1 MTSWISVGAAALVL
15 AGAAAEAQPNDA
27 KAAGLIRKVCHD
39 DILQLCANT
48 EPGGGRIGQC
58 LRDHLERVSES
69 CKSALAS
76 APSQRRDRLGPPA
89 GAPAPGSNR

>member
-15 AGAAAEAQPNDA
+15 AGAAAQAQPNDA
-27 KAAGLIRKVCHD
+27 KAASLIRKICRD

-58 LRDHLERVSES
+58 LRDHQERVSES
-69 CKSALAS
+69 CKSALAGVQ
-76 APSQRRDRLGPPA
+76 SQRRDRRGPPSTP
-89 GAPAPGSNR
+89 PAPGPNP